1 MIILS
6 ALYDIFEKDFFSDL
20 FALTNIAKRI
30 SGKKKMHIEF
40 NQNSLLTFTDGK
52 FIYLPKKIKDDIT
65 SAQGLVA
72 HESGHIGYGSF
83 DLSFIKLIDMFSKKY
98 DLPPYFVKQVI
109 NVVED
114 VRVNFLNKIKFPG
127 FYKNLRSFTLQLL
140 PDLILRMKYSGDLLI
155 YINLFM
161 ENYDQFQE
169 KPKFRTRNMTKEEW
183 RVISTSKKFLQK
195 SLTPASSIITIDQ
208 LCKVLKKF
216 YMKRKIKKEK
226 MAIHGSNTSSNYDSD
241 YEDNYES
248 DDYEGYY
255 EPLEKEDIDAHLNE
269 LRDSDFMEDPCI
281 YEDFVQEEY
290 HSNSPVDLEPLI
302 NHFEEFI
309 EQDKKLEA
317 SELSSASEKIIE
329 KIKDL
334 DLDTADID
342 KLIEEVEIDSKN
354 EVMEDYI
361 RDVVTSNE
369 LGINME
375 DFEQLNLDEKLDQ
388 LKKAKENIKAE
399 DFEQLDLDEKLDL
412 LKKVNENIKAE
423 EIEELIAILKDENQ
437 NWNGAEKFEGIIHEI
452 SKLVSESQS
461 AMDGRFL
468 LIENQDQIVEGERKI
483 NDVSI
488 DNEEMKSIDLTYNE
502 IVKTN
507 SSTITKLKYLF
518 QDLRNLTDVDTSQ
531 KRGRLNNKFI
541 KAVTS
546 DFKYNKCFTRK
557 LNQKELKILL
567 MVDISGSMAGIKLEA
582 AKVAMVMLCES
593 LHEIAQLRIVLFTG
607 EYDALNIQLK
617 DFEERP
623 NIKRFDKFG
632 RHHRIGSNLDGV
644 SLKHEAA
651 KLEKNVL
658 ILVISDGQ
666 PAGTQYGL
674 SDAIQEIQDV
684 KKKFKV
690 FAFSIDAKGDYLD
703 QLYGKN
709 WILTKSSDRTDLAE
723 KLTQFCKRVVK
734 EFFR

>member
-1 MIILS
+1 MINLS
-6 ALYDIFEKDFFSDL
+6 YLYDLFEKDYFSDL
-20 FALTNIAKRI
+20 FALINIGKRI
-30 SGKKKMHIEF
+30 SGKKDIYIEF
-40 NQNSLLTFTDGK
+40 NQNSQLTFTDGRI
-52 FIYLPKKIKDDIT
+52 IYLPKKLKDDIST
-65 SAQGLVA
+65 AQGLVA

-83 DLSFIKLIDMFSKKY
+83 ELSFIKLIDIFSKKY
-98 DLPPYFVKQVI
+98 DLPQYFIKQVI

-114 VRVNFLNKIKFPG
+114 VRVNSLNNIKFPG

-140 PDLILRMKYSGDLLI
+140 PEIILKMKCSGDLLI
-155 YINLFM
+155 YINLYM
-161 ENYDQFQE
+161 ENYEEFE
-169 KPKFRTRNMTKEEW
+169 KKPKFRTRNMTEEDW
-183 RVISTSKKFLQK
+183 KVISTAKKFLQK

-216 YMKRKIKKEK
+216 YKKRKVSKDRILTRE
-226 MAIHGSNTSSNYDSD
+226 AIYNSECDSD
-241 YEDNYES
+241 YDDYYES
-248 DDYEGYY
+248 DDFGGYY
-255 EPLEKEDIDAHLNE
+255 ESTESVERVDYEKHLKE
-269 LRDSDFMEDPCI
+269 LQNSDFMEDPCF
-281 YEDFVQEEY
+281 YENIEEKEY
-290 HSNSPVDLEPLI
+290 HYNPHIDSEPLI

-309 EQDKKLEA
+309 ERNKKSES
-317 SELSSASEKIIE
+317 SELNSASEKVIE

-334 DLDTADID
+334 DLNTADIE
-342 KLIEEVEIDSKN
+342 KLIEEVERDSKN
-354 EVMEDYI
+354 ESMEDYI
-361 RDVVTSNE
+361 REALDSNE
-369 LGINME
+369 LDLNKDIFKQLDINE
-375 DFEQLNLDEKLDQ
+375 KLNLLRK
-388 LKKAKENIKAE
+388 N
-399 DFEQLDLDEKLDL
+399 
-412 LKKVNENIKAE
+412 NENLKAE
-423 EIEELIAILKDENQ
+423 EIEDLLAILKDENQ
-437 NWNGAEKFEGIIHEI
+437 KDYNSQKFDKFISEI
-452 SKLVSESQS
+452 SKLVSESQT
-461 AMDGRFL
+461 AMEGRLL
-468 LIENQDQIVEGERKI
+468 LIENQNHFDESERKVNNVCIENEDMRSI
-483 NDVSI
+483 NLS
-488 DNEEMKSIDLTYNE
+488 YNE
-502 IVKTN
+502 IVKTHSN
-507 SSTITKLKYLF
+507 IIAKLKNLF
-518 QDLRNLTDVDTSQ
+518 RDLRNQNDVDTSQ

-593 LHEIAQLRIVLFTG
+593 LYEIAQLRIVLFTG

-617 DFEERP
+617 DFEEYP
-623 NIKRFDKFG
+623 DIKKFDKFG

-674 SDAIQEIQDV
+674 NDAIKEIQDV

-690 FAFSIDAKGDYLD
+690 YAFSIDANGDYLSK
-703 QLYGKN
+703 LYGNN

-723 KLTQFCKRVVK
+723 KLTKFCKLVVK

>member
-1 MIILS
+1 VINLS
-6 ALYDIFEKDFFSDL
+6 YLYDLFEKDYFSDL
-20 FALTNIAKRI
+20 FALINIGKRI
-30 SGKKKMHIEF
+30 SGKKDIYIEF
-40 NQNSLLTFTDGK
+40 NQNSQLTFTDGRI
-52 FIYLPKKIKDDIT
+52 IYLPKKLKDDIST
-65 SAQGLVA
+65 AQGLVA

-83 DLSFIKLIDMFSKKY
+83 ELSFIKLIDIFSKKY
-98 DLPPYFVKQVI
+98 DLPQYFIKQVI

-114 VRVNFLNKIKFPG
+114 VRVNSLNNIKFPG

-140 PDLILRMKYSGDLLI
+140 PEIILKMKRSGDLLI
-155 YINLFM
+155 YINLYM
-161 ENYDQFQE
+161 ENYEEFE
-169 KPKFRTRNMTKEEW
+169 KKPKFRTRNMTEEDW
-183 RVISTSKKFLQK
+183 KVISTAKKFLQK

-216 YMKRKIKKEK
+216 YKKRKVSKDRILTRE
-226 MAIHGSNTSSNYDSD
+226 AIYNSECDSD
-241 YEDNYES
+241 YDDYYES
-248 DDYEGYY
+248 DDFGEYY
-255 EPLEKEDIDAHLNE
+255 ESTESVERVDYEKHLKE
-269 LRDSDFMEDPCI
+269 LQNSDFMEDPCF
-281 YEDFVQEEY
+281 YENIEEKEY
-290 HSNSPVDLEPLI
+290 HYNPHIDSEPLI

-309 EQDKKLEA
+309 ERNKKSES
-317 SELSSASEKIIE
+317 SELNSASEKVIE

-334 DLDTADID
+334 DLNTADIE
-342 KLIEEVEIDSKN
+342 KLIEEVERDSKN
-354 EVMEDYI
+354 ESMEDYI
-361 RDVVTSNE
+361 REALDSNE
-369 LGINME
+369 LDLNKDIFKQLDINE
-375 DFEQLNLDEKLDQ
+375 KLNLLRK
-388 LKKAKENIKAE
+388 N
-399 DFEQLDLDEKLDL
+399 
-412 LKKVNENIKAE
+412 NENLKAE
-423 EIEELIAILKDENQ
+423 EIEDLLAILKDENQ
-437 NWNGAEKFEGIIHEI
+437 KDYNSQKFDKFISEI
-452 SKLVSESQS
+452 SKLVSESQT
-461 AMDGRFL
+461 AMEGRLL
-468 LIENQDQIVEGERKI
+468 LIEDQNHFDEAERKV

-488 DNEEMKSIDLTYNE
+488 ENEDMRSINLSYNE
-502 IVKTN
+502 IVKTHSN
-507 SSTITKLKYLF
+507 IIAKLKNLF
-518 QDLRNLTDVDTSQ
+518 RDLRNQNDVDTSQ

-593 LHEIAQLRIVLFTG
+593 LYEIAQLRIVLFTG

-617 DFEERP
+617 DFEEYP
-623 NIKRFDKFG
+623 DIKKFDKFG

-674 SDAIQEIQDV
+674 NDAIKEIQDV

-690 FAFSIDAKGDYLD
+690 YAFSIDANGDYLSK
-703 QLYGKN
+703 LYGNN

-723 KLTQFCKRVVK
+723 KLTKFCKLVVK